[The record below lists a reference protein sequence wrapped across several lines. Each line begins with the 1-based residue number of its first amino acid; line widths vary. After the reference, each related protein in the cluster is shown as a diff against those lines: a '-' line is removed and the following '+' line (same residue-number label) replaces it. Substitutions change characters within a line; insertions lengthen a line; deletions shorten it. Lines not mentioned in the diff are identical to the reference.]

1 MNEKALFIIIFMY
14 AMSFAFLGGQYIFG
28 DAFGITMKSFFTNTP
43 IQSSVLTITDVDII
57 NEIADDVVNV
67 NATTNSTI
75 TGIERSF
82 TLGTRVAI
90 QLFQLMTGTY
100 VFNLLLLFDV
110 PIVIITGMVIIYVF
124 FLIRQAIS
132 IFRNG

>member
-1 MNEKALFIIIFMY
+1 MSEKALFIIIFMY
-14 AMSFAFLGGQYIFG
+14 AMSFAFLGGQYVFG

-43 IQSSVLTITDVDII
+43 IQSSLLTIIDIDNI
-57 NEIADDVVNV
+57 NEISEQVVNV

-82 TLGTRVAI
+82 TLGTTVGLE
-90 QLFQLMTGTY
+90 LFQLMTGTY
-100 VFNLLLLFDV
+100 IFNMLLLFDV
-110 PIVIITGMVIIYVF
+110 PAVIITGMVIIYVF
-124 FLIRQAIS
+124 LLIRQAIS